1 MVMYCMITTVFISK
15 VTTLT
20 LEKLQVTYRS
30 LRRPVIAEIEIE
42 IQSVDQKKL
51 ARVHKETMKSLGPG
65 NPTVIVQPDESCGE
79 LPEDYEIDVENALE
93 LFETCGEIILV
104 R

>member
-1 MVMYCMITTVFISK
+1 
-15 VTTLT
+15 
-20 LEKLQVTYRS
+20 
-30 LRRPVIAEIEIE
+30 
-42 IQSVDQKKL
+42 
-51 ARVHKETMKSLGPG
+51 MKSLGPG